1 MDQTDAAN
9 LANPAPLPAVVVD
22 RRPLTDRVADY
33 VRDLI
38 VQDILQPGD
47 PINVQS
53 ICSTLQISQTP
64 LREALKMLA
73 AQGLVDL
80 RPNKRVVVASLAA
93 NEIEDMLVVYTE
105 MEKLAGRLA
114 ALQATP
120 DDLHALQQEQA
131 LMAAFH
137 AGELLRYFHANQAF
151 HQALV
156 HASHNATLIE
166 LRNNLNAVCIALVS
180 KEISGMRA
188 AVTGSVWLKS
198 TVKFCAPLRRA
209 TAICARNCW
218 LATRTV
224 RVPPC
229 TRTDRVSLPR

>member
-1 MDQTDAAN
+1 MDQTDATNRAS
-9 LANPAPLPAVVVD
+9 PVSLPAVVVD

-120 DDLHALQQEQA
+120 DDLHALQQQEQA

-137 AGELLRYFHANQAF
+137 AGESLLFSCQSS
-151 HQALV
+151 L
-156 HASHNATLIE
+156 S
-166 LRNNLNAVCIALVS
+166 
-180 KEISGMRA
+180 SGVGARLAQCHTDRA
-188 AVTGSVWLKS
+188 AQ
-198 TVKFCAPLRRA
+198 
-209 TAICARNCW
+209 
-218 LATRTV
+218 
-224 RVPPC
+224 
-229 TRTDRVSLPR
+229 

>member
-1 MDQTDAAN
+1 MDQTDAVNPAS
-9 LANPAPLPAVVVD
+9 PAPLPTVVVD

-114 ALQATP
+114 ALQATG
-120 DDLHALQQEQA
+120 DDIRALQQQEQA

-137 AGELLRYFHANQAF
+137 AGESLRYFHANQAF

-166 LRNNLNAVCIALVS
+166 LHNNLNARLYRTRFKGNQWNARSGDWQRVAEEHS
-180 KEISGMRA
+180 KILRA
-188 AVTGSVWLKS
+188 IETRNGDL
-198 TVKFCAPLRRA
+198 CAELLASHLNGARA
-209 TAICARNCW
+209 
-218 LATRTV
+218 
-224 RVPPC
+224 
-229 TRTDRVSLPR
+229 SLHAN

>member
-1 MDQTDAAN
+1 MDQIDAAN
-9 LANPAPLPAVVVD
+9 RASPAPLPSVVVD

-38 VQDILQPGD
+38 VQDILQPGE

-114 ALQATP
+114 ALQAT
-120 DDLHALQQEQA
+120 DDDIHALQQQETV

-137 AGELLRYFHANQAF
+137 AGESLRYFHANQAF

-156 HASHNATLIE
+156 NASHNATLIE
-166 LRNNLNAVCIALVS
+166 LHNNLNARLYRTRFKGNQWNAR
-180 KEISGMRA
+180 SGDWQRVAEEHRQILRA
-188 AVTGSVWLKS
+188 IETRNGDL
-198 TVKFCAPLRRA
+198 CAELLACHLNGARA
-209 TAICARNCW
+209 
-218 LATRTV
+218 
-224 RVPPC
+224 
-229 TRTDRVSLPR
+229 SLHAD

>member
-9 LANPAPLPAVVVD
+9 RASPAPLPVVVVD

-64 LREALKMLA
+64 LCEALKMLA

-105 MEKLAGRLA
+105 M
-114 ALQATP
+114 
-120 DDLHALQQEQA
+120 
-131 LMAAFH
+131 
-137 AGELLRYFHANQAF
+137 
-151 HQALV
+151 
-156 HASHNATLIE
+156 
-166 LRNNLNAVCIALVS
+166 
-180 KEISGMRA
+180 
-188 AVTGSVWLKS
+188 
-198 TVKFCAPLRRA
+198 
-209 TAICARNCW
+209 
-218 LATRTV
+218 
-224 RVPPC
+224 
-229 TRTDRVSLPR
+229 

>member
-1 MDQTDAAN
+1 MDHTDAAN
-9 LANPAPLPAVVVD
+9 RASLASLPAVVVD

-120 DDLHALQQEQA
+120 DDLHALQQQEQA

-137 AGELLRYFHANQAF
+137 AGESLRYFQANQAF

-166 LRNNLNAVCIALVS
+166 LHNNLNARLYRTRFKGNQWNARSGEGQRVAEEHS
-180 KEISGMRA
+180 KILRA
-188 AVTGSVWLKS
+188 IETGNGDL
-198 TVKFCAPLRRA
+198 CAELL
-209 TAICARNCW
+209 ARHLNG
-218 LATRTV
+218 AHA
-224 RVPPC
+224 
-229 TRTDRVSLPR
+229 SLHAD

>member
-1 MDQTDAAN
+1 MDQTDTAN
-9 LANPAPLPAVVVD
+9 RANPAPLPAVVVD

-120 DDLHALQQEQA
+120 DDLHALQQQEQA

-137 AGELLRYFHANQAF
+137 AGESLRYFHANQAF

-166 LRNNLNAVCIALVS
+166 LHNNLNARLYRTRFKGNQWNARSGDWQRVAEEHS
-180 KEISGMRA
+180 KILRA
-188 AVTGSVWLKS
+188 IETRNGDL
-198 TVKFCAPLRRA
+198 CAELLARHLNGARA
-209 TAICARNCW
+209 
-218 LATRTV
+218 
-224 RVPPC
+224 
-229 TRTDRVSLPR
+229 SLHAD